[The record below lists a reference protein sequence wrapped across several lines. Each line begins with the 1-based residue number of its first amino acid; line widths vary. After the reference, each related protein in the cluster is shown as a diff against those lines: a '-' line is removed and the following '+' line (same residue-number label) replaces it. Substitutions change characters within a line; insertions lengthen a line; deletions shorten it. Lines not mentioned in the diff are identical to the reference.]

1 VSCQTALITGASSG
15 IGKAF
20 ALHYAEAGL
29 DLVLVGRDVEQLS
42 LVSQEVVAAGAK
54 CQICVA
60 DLSESDGVASVLD
73 MCPQPDVVVANA
85 GVTIAGRV
93 GTREWAELEQ
103 MSYLL
108 GVGVA
113 QLLEGIVPAMTQRG
127 SGDILIVSSIASL
140 ITMPNSAMYAASKS
154 FVTAYGRS
162 LAAETE
168 RFGVRVCVLCPG
180 YVHTNLHERAGL
192 SHLEKQVPRWMW
204 VSSDTVVQSGIRGLH
219 RKKVVVVPGLVY
231 RSVRPFMNSRA
242 AQRTW
247 RQLTK
252 RR

>member
-1 VSCQTALITGASSG
+1 VSRHIALITGASSG
-15 IGKAF
+15 IGRAF
-20 ALHYAEAGL
+20 ALHYADAGF
-29 DLVLVGRDVEQLS
+29 DLVLVGRDLEQLT
-42 LVSQEVVAAGAK
+42 LVSEEVVANGAT
-54 CQICVA
+54 CQICIA
-60 DLSESDGVASVLD
+60 DLSVPDGVKSVLAC
-73 MCPQPDVVVANA
+73 CPQPDVVVANA

-93 GTREWAELEQ
+93 GTREWADLEQ

-108 GVGVA
+108 GIGVA

-140 ITMPNSAMYAASKS
+140 ITMPNSVMYAASKS

-204 VSSDTVVQSGIRGLH
+204 ITSETVVQAGIEGLR
-219 RKKVVVVPGLVY
+219 RKKIVVVPGRVY

-242 AQRTW
+242 AQRLW

>member
-1 VSCQTALITGASSG
+1 MSRQIALITGASSG

-20 ALHYAEAGL
+20 AQHYAAAGF
-29 DLVLVGRDVEQLS
+29 DLVLVGRDIDQLT
-42 LVSQEVVAAGAK
+42 LVRQEVVATGAT

-60 DLSESDGVASVLD
+60 DLSNLDGVTSVLEI
-73 MCPQPDVVVANA
+73 CPQPDVVVANA

-93 GTREWAELEQ
+93 GTRDWTDLEQ

-154 FVTAYGRS
+154 FVTAYGQS
-162 LAAETE
+162 LAAEAE

-192 SHLEKQVPRWMW
+192 SHLERQVPRWMW
-204 VSSDTVVQSGIRGLH
+204 ISSDTVVQAGMRGLR

-231 RSVRPFMNSRA
+231 RSVRPFLNSRA
-242 AQRTW
+242 AQRLW

-252 RR
+252 RH

>member
-1 VSCQTALITGASSG
+1 MSRQIALITGASSG
-15 IGKAF
+15 IGRAF
-20 ALHYAEAGL
+20 AQYYTEAGF
-29 DLVLVGRDVEQLS
+29 DLVLVGRDVEQLTV
-42 LVSQEVVAAGAK
+42 VSEEVIAAGAT
-54 CQICVA
+54 CQILLA
-60 DLSESDGVASVLD
+60 DLSESDGVKSVLAS
-73 MCPQPDVVVANA
+73 CPQPDVVVANA
-85 GVTIAGRV
+85 GITIAGRA
-93 GTREWAELEQ
+93 GTRDWADLEQ

-108 GVGVA
+108 GIGVA
-113 QLLEGIVPAMTQRG
+113 QLLEGIVPTMTQRG

-168 RFGVRVCVLCPG
+168 RFSVRVCVLCPG

-192 SHLEKQVPRWMW
+192 SHLEKQVPGWMW
-204 VSSDTVVQSGIRGLH
+204 ISSDTVVQEGIRGLR

-231 RSVRPFMNSRA
+231 RSVRPFLNSRV
-242 AQRTW
+242 AQRLW

-252 RR
+252 RH

>member
-1 VSCQTALITGASSG
+1 VSRHIALITGASSG

-20 ALHYAEAGL
+20 ALHYADAGF
-29 DLVLVGRDVEQLS
+29 DLVLVGRDLEQLT
-42 LVSQEVVAAGAK
+42 LVSEEVVANGAT
-54 CQICVA
+54 CQICIA
-60 DLSESDGVASVLD
+60 DLSVPDGVKSVLAC
-73 MCPQPDVVVANA
+73 CPQPDVVVANA

-93 GTREWAELEQ
+93 GTREWADLEQ

-113 QLLEGIVPAMTQRG
+113 QLLEGIVPVMTQRG

-140 ITMPNSAMYAASKS
+140 ITMPNSVMYAASKS

-204 VSSDTVVQSGIRGLH
+204 ITSETVVQAGIKGLR
-219 RKKVVVVPGLVY
+219 RKKIVVVPGRVY

>member
-1 VSCQTALITGASSG
+1 MSRQTALITGASSG

-20 ALHYAEAGL
+20 ALHYAAAGF
-29 DLVLVGRDVEQLS
+29 DLVLVGRDVEQLK
-42 LVSQEVVAAGAK
+42 VVRDEVVATGATS
-54 CQICVA
+54 QICIA
-60 DLSESDGVASVLD
+60 DLSESDGVAIVLA

-93 GTREWAELEQ
+93 GTREWAQLEQ

-113 QLLEGIVPAMTQRG
+113 QLLEGLVPAMTERG

-154 FVTAYGRS
+154 FVTAYGQS

-168 RFGVRVCVLCPG
+168 RFGIRVCVLCPG

-192 SHLEKQVPRWMW
+192 AHLEKQVPGWMW
-204 VSSDTVVQSGIRGLH
+204 ISSDTVVQAGMKGLR
-219 RKKVVVVPGLVY
+219 RKKVVVVPGRVY

-242 AQRTW
+242 AQRVW

-252 RR
+252 RH

>member
-1 VSCQTALITGASSG
+1 VSRHIALITGASSG

-20 ALHYAEAGL
+20 ALHYAVAGF

-42 LVSQEVVAAGAK
+42 LVSQEVVAAGATS
-54 CQICVA
+54 QICVA
-60 DLSESDGVASVLD
+60 DLSESDGVKSVLAS
-73 MCPQPDVVVANA
+73 CPQPDVVVANA

-93 GTREWAELEQ
+93 GTREWADLEQ

-113 QLLEGIVPAMTQRG
+113 QLLEGLVPAMTQRG

-140 ITMPNSAMYAASKS
+140 ITMPNSVMYAASKS

-162 LAAETE
+162 LAAETQ

-192 SHLEKQVPRWMW
+192 SHLERQVPRWMW
-204 VSSDTVVQSGIRGLH
+204 ITSETVVQAGIKGLR
-219 RKKVVVVPGLVY
+219 RKKVVVVPGRVY

-242 AQRTW
+242 AQRLW

-252 RR
+252 RH

>member
-1 VSCQTALITGASSG
+1 MSRQIALITGASSG
-15 IGKAF
+15 IGRAF
-20 ALHYAEAGL
+20 AQYYTEAGF
-29 DLVLVGRDVEQLS
+29 DLVLIGRDVEQLTV
-42 LVSQEVVAAGAK
+42 VSEEVIAAGAT
-54 CQICVA
+54 CQILLA
-60 DLSESDGVASVLD
+60 DLSESDGVKSVLAS
-73 MCPQPDVVVANA
+73 CPQPDVVVANA
-85 GVTIAGRV
+85 GITIAGRA
-93 GTREWAELEQ
+93 GTRDWSDLEQ

-113 QLLEGIVPAMTQRG
+113 QLLEGIVPTMTQRG

-192 SHLEKQVPRWMW
+192 SHLEKQVPGWMW
-204 VSSDTVVQSGIRGLH
+204 ISSDTVVQEGIRGLR

-231 RSVRPFMNSRA
+231 RSVRPFLNSRV
-242 AQRTW
+242 AQRLW

-252 RR
+252 RH

>member
-1 VSCQTALITGASSG
+1 MSRHIALITGASSG

-20 ALHYAEAGL
+20 AQYYAAAGF
-29 DLVLVGRDVEQLS
+29 DLVLVGRDVKQLNS
-42 LVSQEVVAAGAK
+42 VREEVIAAGAS
-54 CQICVA
+54 CQICIA
-60 DLSESDGVASVLD
+60 DLSESDGIASVLEL
-73 MCPQPDVVVANA
+73 CPRPDVVVANA
-85 GVTIAGRV
+85 GVTVAGRA
-93 GTREWAELEQ
+93 GTREWAELER

-113 QLLEGIVPAMTQRG
+113 QLLEGIVPAMTQRR

-168 RFGVRVCVLCPG
+168 RFGIRVCVLCPG

-192 SHLEKQVPRWMW
+192 SHLEKQVPGWMW
-204 VSSDTVVQSGIRGLH
+204 ISSDTVVQAGIKGLR
-219 RKKVVVVPGLVY
+219 RKKIVVVPGRVY

-242 AQRTW
+242 AQRVW

-252 RR
+252 RQ

>member
-1 VSCQTALITGASSG
+1 VSRQIALVTGASSG

-20 ALHYAEAGL
+20 ALHYADAGF
-29 DLVLVGRDVEQLS
+29 DLVLVGRDVEQLT
-42 LVSQEVVAAGAK
+42 LVSDEVAATGAT
-54 CQICVA
+54 CQVCIA
-60 DLSESDGVASVLD
+60 DLSVSDGVNSVLAS
-73 MCPQPDVVVANA
+73 CPQPDVVVANA
-85 GVTIAGRV
+85 GVTMAGRV
-93 GTREWAELEQ
+93 GSREWADLEQ

-140 ITMPNSAMYAASKS
+140 ITMPNSVMYAASKS

-204 VSSDTVVQSGIRGLH
+204 VSSGTVVQAGVRGLR

-231 RSVRPFMNSRA
+231 RSVRPFLNSRA
-242 AQRTW
+242 AQRLW

-252 RR
+252 RQ

>member
-1 VSCQTALITGASSG
+1 MSRHIALITGASSG
-15 IGKAF
+15 IGRAF
-20 ALHYAEAGL
+20 ALHYADAGF
-29 DLVLVGRDVEQLS
+29 DLVLVGRDLEQLT
-42 LVSQEVVAAGAK
+42 LVSEEVVANGAT
-54 CQICVA
+54 CQICIA
-60 DLSESDGVASVLD
+60 DLSVPDGVKSVLAC
-73 MCPQPDVVVANA
+73 CPQPDVVVANA

-93 GTREWAELEQ
+93 GTREWADLEQ

-108 GVGVA
+108 GIGVA

-140 ITMPNSAMYAASKS
+140 ITMPNSVMYAASKS

-204 VSSDTVVQSGIRGLH
+204 ITSETVVQAGIEGLR
-219 RKKVVVVPGLVY
+219 RKKIVVVPGRVY

-242 AQRTW
+242 AQRLW

>member
-1 VSCQTALITGASSG
+1 VSRQIALITGASSG

-20 ALHYAEAGL
+20 ALHYAAAGF
-29 DLVLVGRDVEQLS
+29 DLVLVGRDVEQLT
-42 LVSQEVVAAGAK
+42 LVSEEVAATGAT
-54 CQICVA
+54 CQICIA
-60 DLSESDGVASVLD
+60 DLSVSDGVNSVLAS
-73 MCPQPDVVVANA
+73 CPQPDVVVANA
-85 GVTIAGRV
+85 GVTMAGRV
-93 GTREWAELEQ
+93 GTREWADLEQ

-108 GVGVA
+108 GIGVA
-113 QLLEGIVPAMTQRG
+113 QLLEGIVPAMTQRR

-140 ITMPNSAMYAASKS
+140 ITMPNSVMYAASKS

-204 VSSDTVVQSGIRGLH
+204 ISSETVVQAGIKGLR

-231 RSVRPFMNSRA
+231 RSVRPFLNSRT
-242 AQRTW
+242 AQRLW

>member
-1 VSCQTALITGASSG
+1 MSRQIALITGASSG
-15 IGKAF
+15 IGRAF
-20 ALHYAEAGL
+20 AQYYAAAGFH
-29 DLVLVGRDVEQLS
+29 LVIVGRDLDQLTLLS
-42 LVSQEVVAAGAK
+42 EEIVATGAS

-60 DLSESDGVASVLD
+60 DLSESSGVEIVLA
-73 MCPQPDVVVANA
+73 CCSEPDVVVENA
-85 GVTIAGRV
+85 GVTMAGRV
-93 GTREWAELEQ
+93 GTRDWTDLEQ

-113 QLLEGIVPAMTQRG
+113 QLLEGIIPAMTQRG

-162 LAAETE
+162 VAAETE

-204 VSSDTVVQSGIRGLH
+204 ISSDTVVQAGIRGLR

-231 RSVRPFMNSRA
+231 RSVRPFLNSRA
-242 AQRTW
+242 AQRLW

-252 RR
+252 RH

>member
-1 VSCQTALITGASSG
+1 MSRHIALITGASSG

-20 ALHYAEAGL
+20 ALHYADAGF
-29 DLVLVGRDVEQLS
+29 DLVLVGRDLEQLT
-42 LVSQEVVAAGAK
+42 LVSEEVVATGAT
-54 CQICVA
+54 CQICIA
-60 DLSESDGVASVLD
+60 DLSVPDGVKSVLAC
-73 MCPQPDVVVANA
+73 CPQPDVVVANA

-93 GTREWAELEQ
+93 GTREWADLEQ
-103 MSYLL
+103 MGYLL
-108 GVGVA
+108 GIGVA

-140 ITMPNSAMYAASKS
+140 ITMPNSVMYAASKS

-192 SHLEKQVPRWMW
+192 AHLEKQVPRWMW
-204 VSSDTVVQSGIRGLH
+204 ITSETVVQAGIKGLR
-219 RKKVVVVPGLVY
+219 RKKIVVVPGRVY
-231 RSVRPFMNSRA
+231 RSVRPFLNSRA
-242 AQRTW
+242 AQRLW

>member
-1 VSCQTALITGASSG
+1 MSRHIALITGASSG

-20 ALHYAEAGL
+20 AQYYAAAGF
-29 DLVLVGRDVEQLS
+29 DLVIVGRDVEQLNS
-42 LVSQEVVAAGAK
+42 VRGEVIAAGAA
-54 CQICVA
+54 CQICIA
-60 DLSESDGVASVLD
+60 DLSESDGVASVLEL
-73 MCPQPDVVVANA
+73 CPRPDVVVANA
-85 GVTIAGRV
+85 GVTVAGRV
-93 GTREWAELEQ
+93 GTREWAQLEQ

-113 QLLEGIVPAMTQRG
+113 HLLEGLVPTMTERG

-168 RFGVRVCVLCPG
+168 RFGIRVCVLCPG

-192 SHLEKQVPRWMW
+192 SHLEQQVPGWMW
-204 VSSDTVVQSGIRGLH
+204 ISSDTVVQAGIKGLR
-219 RKKVVVVPGLVY
+219 RKKIVVVLGRVY

-242 AQRTW
+242 AQRMW

-252 RR
+252 RH

>member
-1 VSCQTALITGASSG
+1 MSRQTALITGASSG

-20 ALHYAEAGL
+20 ALHYATAGY
-29 DLVLVGRDVEQLS
+29 DLVLVGRDVEQLT
-42 LVSQEVVAAGAK
+42 LVTEEVVAAGATS
-54 CQICVA
+54 QICVA
-60 DLSESDGVASVLD
+60 DLSESDGVKSVLAS
-73 MCPQPDVVVANA
+73 CPQPDVVVANA

-93 GTREWAELEQ
+93 GTREWADLEQ

-113 QLLEGIVPAMTQRG
+113 QLLEGLVPAMTQRG

-140 ITMPNSAMYAASKS
+140 ITMPNSVMYAASKS

-162 LAAETE
+162 LAAETQ

-192 SHLEKQVPRWMW
+192 SHLEKQVPQWMW
-204 VSSDTVVQSGIRGLH
+204 ITSETVVQAGIKGLR
-219 RKKVVVVPGLVY
+219 RKKVVVVPGRVY

-242 AQRTW
+242 AQRLW
-247 RQLTK
+247 RKLTK
-252 RR
+252 RH

>member
-1 VSCQTALITGASSG
+1 MSRHIALITGASSG

-20 ALHYAEAGL
+20 AHHYAATGF

-42 LVSQEVVAAGAK
+42 AVCAEVIAAGAS
-54 CQICVA
+54 CQICIA
-60 DLSESDGVASVLD
+60 DLSKPDGVASVLGV
-73 MCPQPDVVVANA
+73 CPQPDVVVANA

-93 GTREWAELEQ
+93 GTRDWAELDQ

-113 QLLEGIVPAMTQRG
+113 QLLEGLIPAMTERG

-162 LAAETE
+162 VAAETE
-168 RFGVRVCVLCPG
+168 RFGIRVCVLCPG

-192 SHLEKQVPRWMW
+192 AHLEKQVPGWMW
-204 VSSDTVVQSGIRGLH
+204 ITSDTVVQAGIKGLR
-219 RKKVVVVPGLVY
+219 RKKIVVVPGRVY

-242 AQRTW
+242 AQRIW

-252 RR
+252 RQ

>member
-1 VSCQTALITGASSG
+1 MSRQIALITGASSG
-15 IGKAF
+15 IGRAF
-20 ALHYAEAGL
+20 AQYYTEAGF
-29 DLVLVGRDVEQLS
+29 DLVLVGRDVEQLTV
-42 LVSQEVVAAGAK
+42 VSEEVIAAGAT
-54 CQICVA
+54 CQILLA
-60 DLSESDGVASVLD
+60 DLSESDGVKSVLAS
-73 MCPQPDVVVANA
+73 CPQPDVVVANA
-85 GVTIAGRV
+85 GITIAGRA
-93 GTREWAELEQ
+93 GTRDWADLEQ

-113 QLLEGIVPAMTQRG
+113 QLLEGIVPTMTQRG

-192 SHLEKQVPRWMW
+192 SHLEKQVPGWMW
-204 VSSDTVVQSGIRGLH
+204 ISSDTVVQEGIRGLR

-231 RSVRPFMNSRA
+231 RSVRPFLNSRV
-242 AQRTW
+242 AQRLW

-252 RR
+252 RH

>member
-1 VSCQTALITGASSG
+1 MSRQIALITGASSG

-20 ALHYAEAGL
+20 AQYYAATGF
-29 DLVLVGRDVEQLS
+29 DLVLVGRDIDQLT
-42 LVSQEVVAAGAK
+42 LVSEEIVATGAT
-54 CQICVA
+54 CQICIA
-60 DLSESDGVASVLD
+60 DLSESDGVKSVLA
-73 MCPQPDVVVANA
+73 CCSQPDVVVANA

-93 GTREWAELEQ
+93 GTREWVDLEQ

-140 ITMPNSAMYAASKS
+140 ITMPNSVMYAASKS

-204 VSSDTVVQSGIRGLH
+204 ITSETVVQAGIKGLR
-219 RKKVVVVPGLVY
+219 RKKIVVVPGRVY

-242 AQRTW
+242 AQRLW
-247 RQLTK
+247 RKLTK
-252 RR
+252 RH

>member
-1 VSCQTALITGASSG
+1 VSRQTALITGASSG

-20 ALHYAEAGL
+20 ALHYAAAGF
-29 DLVLVGRDVEQLS
+29 DLVLVGRDFEQLT
-42 LVSQEVVAAGAK
+42 LVSEEVVATGAT
-54 CQICVA
+54 CQICIA
-60 DLSESDGVASVLD
+60 DLSVSDGVNSVLAS
-73 MCPQPDVVVANA
+73 CPRPDVVVANA

-93 GTREWAELEQ
+93 GSREWADLEQ
-103 MSYLL
+103 MNYLL

-140 ITMPNSAMYAASKS
+140 ITMPNSVMYAASKS

-168 RFGVRVCVLCPG
+168 RFGIRVCVLCPG

-192 SHLEKQVPRWMW
+192 SHLEKQVPGWMW
-204 VSSDTVVQSGIRGLH
+204 ISSDTVVQAGIKGLR
-219 RKKVVVVPGLVY
+219 RKKIVVVPGRVY

-242 AQRTW
+242 AQRVW

-252 RR
+252 RQ

>member
-1 VSCQTALITGASSG
+1 MSRHIALITGASSG

-20 ALHYAEAGL
+20 ALHYADAGF
-29 DLVLVGRDVEQLS
+29 DLVLVGRDLEQLT
-42 LVSQEVVAAGAK
+42 LVSEEVVANGAT
-54 CQICVA
+54 CQICIA
-60 DLSESDGVASVLD
+60 DLSVPDGVKSVLAC
-73 MCPQPDVVVANA
+73 CPQPDVVVANA

-93 GTREWAELEQ
+93 GTREWADLEQ

-108 GVGVA
+108 GIGVA
-113 QLLEGIVPAMTQRG
+113 QLLEGIVPSMTQRG

-140 ITMPNSAMYAASKS
+140 ITMPNSVMYAASKS

-192 SHLEKQVPRWMW
+192 SHLEKQVPQWMW
-204 VSSDTVVQSGIRGLH
+204 ITSETVVQAGIKGLR
-219 RKKVVVVPGLVY
+219 RKKIVVVPGRVY
-231 RSVRPFMNSRA
+231 RSVRPFLNSRA
-242 AQRTW
+242 AQRLW

>member
-1 VSCQTALITGASSG
+1 M
-15 IGKAF
+15 
-20 ALHYAEAGL
+20 
-29 DLVLVGRDVEQLS
+29 
-42 LVSQEVVAAGAK
+42 
-54 CQICVA
+54 A
-60 DLSESDGVASVLD
+60 DLSSSDGVKSVLAS
-73 MCPQPDVVVANA
+73 CPQPDVVVANA

-93 GTREWAELEQ
+93 GTREWADLEQ

-113 QLLEGIVPAMTQRG
+113 QLLEGLVPAMTQRG

-140 ITMPNSAMYAASKS
+140 ITMPNSVMYAASKS

-192 SHLEKQVPRWMW
+192 AHLEKQVPRWMW
-204 VSSDTVVQSGIRGLH
+204 ITSETVVQAGIKGLR
-219 RKKVVVVPGLVY
+219 RKKIVVVPGRVY

-242 AQRTW
+242 AQRLW

>member
-1 VSCQTALITGASSG
+1 MSRHIALITGASSG

-20 ALHYAEAGL
+20 AQYYATAGF
-29 DLVLVGRDVEQLS
+29 DLVLVGRDVEQLNS
-42 LVSQEVVAAGAK
+42 VREEVIAAGAS
-54 CQICVA
+54 CQICIT
-60 DLSESDGVASVLD
+60 DLSESDGVASVLEL
-73 MCPQPDVVVANA
+73 CPRPDVVVANA
-85 GVTIAGRV
+85 GVTVAGRV
-93 GTREWAELEQ
+93 GTREWAQLEQ

-113 QLLEGIVPAMTQRG
+113 QLLEGLVPTMTERG

-168 RFGVRVCVLCPG
+168 RFGIRVCVLCPG

-192 SHLEKQVPRWMW
+192 SHLEQQVPGWMW
-204 VSSDTVVQSGIRGLH
+204 ISSDTVVQAGIEGLR
-219 RKKVVVVPGLVY
+219 RKKIVVVPGRVY

-242 AQRTW
+242 AQRVW

-252 RR
+252 RN

>member
-1 VSCQTALITGASSG
+1 MSRQTALITGASSG

-20 ALHYAEAGL
+20 ALHYAVAGF
-29 DLVLVGRDVEQLS
+29 DLVLVGRDVEQLTV
-42 LVSQEVVAAGAK
+42 VSEEVIAAGAT
-54 CQICVA
+54 CQILLA
-60 DLSESDGVASVLD
+60 DLSESDGVKSVLAS
-73 MCPQPDVVVANA
+73 CPQPDVVVANA
-85 GVTIAGRV
+85 GITIAGRA
-93 GTREWAELEQ
+93 GTRDWADLEQ

-113 QLLEGIVPAMTQRG
+113 QLLEGIVPAMTERG

-168 RFGVRVCVLCPG
+168 RFSVRVCVLCPG

-192 SHLEKQVPRWMW
+192 SHLEKQVPGWMW
-204 VSSDTVVQSGIRGLH
+204 ISSDTVVQEGIRGLR

-231 RSVRPFMNSRA
+231 RSVRPFLNSRV
-242 AQRTW
+242 AQRLW

-252 RR
+252 RH

>member
-1 VSCQTALITGASSG
+1 MSRPIALITGASSG

-20 ALHYAEAGL
+20 AKYYATVGFH
-29 DLVLVGRDVEQLS
+29 LVLVGRDAQQLNV
-42 LVSQEVVAAGAK
+42 VSEEVIAAGAT
-54 CQICVA
+54 CQICIA
-60 DLSESDGVASVLD
+60 DLSDSHGVAIVLAC
-73 MCPQPDVVVANA
+73 CPQPDVVVANA

-93 GTREWAELEQ
+93 GTRDWAHLEQ

-113 QLLEGIVPAMTQRG
+113 QLLEGLVPAMTKRG

-154 FVTAYGRS
+154 FVTAYGQS

-168 RFGVRVCVLCPG
+168 RFGVRLCVLCPG

-192 SHLEKQVPRWMW
+192 SHLEKQVPGWMW
-204 VSSDTVVQSGIRGLH
+204 ISSDTVVKAGMRGLR

-231 RSVRPFMNSRA
+231 RSVRPFLNSRA
-242 AQRTW
+242 AQRLW

-252 RR
+252 RH

>member
-1 VSCQTALITGASSG
+1 MSRHIALITGASSG

-20 ALHYAEAGL
+20 AQYYAAAGF
-29 DLVLVGRDVEQLS
+29 DLVLVGRDVEQLNS
-42 LVSQEVVAAGAK
+42 VREEVIAAGAA
-54 CQICVA
+54 CQICIA
-60 DLSESDGVASVLD
+60 DLSESDGVASVLEL
-73 MCPQPDVVVANA
+73 CPRPDVVVANA
-85 GVTIAGRV
+85 GVTVAGRA
-93 GTREWAELEQ
+93 GTREWAQLEQ

-113 QLLEGIVPAMTQRG
+113 QLLEGLVPAMTRRG

-140 ITMPNSAMYAASKS
+140 ITMPNSVMYAASKS

-168 RFGVRVCVLCPG
+168 RFGIRVCVLCPG

-192 SHLEKQVPRWMW
+192 SHLEKQVPGWMW
-204 VSSDTVVQSGIRGLH
+204 ISSDTVVQAGIRGLR
-219 RKKVVVVPGLVY
+219 RKKVVVVPGRVY
-231 RSVRPFMNSRA
+231 RSVRPFLNSRA
-242 AQRTW
+242 AQHLW

-252 RR
+252 RH

>member
-1 VSCQTALITGASSG
+1 MSRHTALITGASSG
-15 IGKAF
+15 IGRAF
-20 ALHYAEAGL
+20 ALHYAEAGSH
-29 DLVLVGRDVEQLS
+29 LVLIGRDVEQLN
-42 LVSQEVVAAGAK
+42 VVCAEAVATGAT
-54 CQICVA
+54 CQICIA
-60 DLSESDGVASVLD
+60 DLSESDGIARVLE

-85 GVTIAGRV
+85 GVTIAGRA
-93 GTREWAELEQ
+93 GTHEWAELER

-113 QLLEGIVPAMTQRG
+113 QLLEGIVPAMTQRR

-162 LAAETE
+162 VAAETE
-168 RFGVRVCVLCPG
+168 RFGIRVCVLCPG

-192 SHLEKQVPRWMW
+192 SHLEKQVPGWMW
-204 VSSDTVVQSGIRGLH
+204 ISSDTVVQAGIKGLR
-219 RKKVVVVPGLVY
+219 RKKIVVVPGRVY

-242 AQRTW
+242 AQRVW

-252 RR
+252 RH

>member
-1 VSCQTALITGASSG
+1 VSRHIALITGASSG

-20 ALHYAEAGL
+20 ALHYAVAGF
-29 DLVLVGRDVEQLS
+29 DLVLVGRDLEQLT
-42 LVSQEVVAAGAK
+42 LVSEEVVANGAT
-54 CQICVA
+54 CQICIA
-60 DLSESDGVASVLD
+60 DLSVPDGVKSVLAC
-73 MCPQPDVVVANA
+73 CPQPDVVVANA

-93 GTREWAELEQ
+93 GTREWADLEQ

-108 GVGVA
+108 GIGVA
-113 QLLEGIVPAMTQRG
+113 QLLEGIVPSMTQRG

-140 ITMPNSAMYAASKS
+140 ITMPNSVMYAASKS

-192 SHLEKQVPRWMW
+192 SHLEKQVPQWMW
-204 VSSDTVVQSGIRGLH
+204 ITSETVVQAGIKGLR
-219 RKKVVVVPGLVY
+219 RKKIVVVPGRVY

-252 RR
+252 RH

>member
-1 VSCQTALITGASSG
+1 MSRQTALITGASSG

-20 ALHYAEAGL
+20 ALHYAVAGF
-29 DLVLVGRDVEQLS
+29 DLVLVGRDVEQLTV
-42 LVSQEVVAAGAK
+42 VSEEVIAAGAT
-54 CQICVA
+54 CQILLA
-60 DLSESDGVASVLD
+60 DLSESDGVKSVLAS
-73 MCPQPDVVVANA
+73 CPQPDVVVANA
-85 GVTIAGRV
+85 GITIAGRA
-93 GTREWAELEQ
+93 GTRDWSDLEQ

-113 QLLEGIVPAMTQRG
+113 QLLEGIVPTMTQRG

-192 SHLEKQVPRWMW
+192 SHLEKQVPGWMW
-204 VSSDTVVQSGIRGLH
+204 ISSDTVVQEGIRGLR

-231 RSVRPFMNSRA
+231 RSVRPFLNSRV
-242 AQRTW
+242 AQRLW

-252 RR
+252 RH

>member
-1 VSCQTALITGASSG
+1 MSRQIALITGASSG

-20 ALHYAEAGL
+20 AQHYAAAGF
-29 DLVLVGRDVEQLS
+29 DLVLVGRDIDQLT
-42 LVSQEVVAAGAK
+42 LVRQEVVATGAT

-60 DLSESDGVASVLD
+60 DLSNLDGVTSVLEI
-73 MCPQPDVVVANA
+73 CPQPDVVVANA

-93 GTREWAELEQ
+93 GTRDWTDLEQ

-154 FVTAYGRS
+154 FVTAYGQS
-162 LAAETE
+162 LAAEAE

-192 SHLEKQVPRWMW
+192 SHLERQVPRWMW
-204 VSSDTVVQSGIRGLH
+204 ISSDTVVQAGMRGLR

-231 RSVRPFMNSRA
+231 RSVRPFLNSRA
-242 AQRTW
+242 AQHLW

-252 RR
+252 RH

>member
-1 VSCQTALITGASSG
+1 MMRPTALITGASSG

-20 ALHYAEAGL
+20 AKYYAEAGF
-29 DLVLVGRDVEQLS
+29 DLVLVGRDIDQLT
-42 LVSQEVVAAGAK
+42 LVSEEVIAAGAS
-54 CQICVA
+54 CEICVA
-60 DLSESDGVASVLD
+60 DLSESDGVASVLGV
-73 MCPQPDVVVANA
+73 CPEPDVVVANA

-93 GTREWAELEQ
+93 GTREWADLEQ

-113 QLLEGIVPAMTQRG
+113 QLLEGLVPAMTQRG

-154 FVTAYGRS
+154 FVTAYGQS

-168 RFGVRVCVLCPG
+168 RFGIRVCVLCPG

-192 SHLEKQVPRWMW
+192 AHLEKQVPGWMW
-204 VSSDTVVQSGIRGLH
+204 ISSDTVVQAGMKGL
-219 RKKVVVVPGLVY
+219 RRNKVVVVPGRVY
-231 RSVRPFMNSRA
+231 RAVRPFMNSHA
-242 AQRTW
+242 AQRLW

-252 RR
+252 RH

>member
-1 VSCQTALITGASSG
+1 VSRQIALITGASSG

-20 ALHYAEAGL
+20 ALHYAAAGFN
-29 DLVLVGRDVEQLS
+29 LVLVGRDVEQLT
-42 LVSQEVVAAGAK
+42 LVSDEVAATGAT
-54 CQICVA
+54 CQVCIA
-60 DLSESDGVASVLD
+60 DLSVSDGVNSVLAS
-73 MCPQPDVVVANA
+73 CPQPDVVVANA
-85 GVTIAGRV
+85 GVTMAGRV
-93 GTREWAELEQ
+93 GSREWADLEQ

-140 ITMPNSAMYAASKS
+140 ITMPNSVMYAASKS

-192 SHLEKQVPRWMW
+192 AHLEKQVPRWMW
-204 VSSDTVVQSGIRGLH
+204 ITSETVVQAGIKGLR
-219 RKKVVVVPGLVY
+219 RKKIVVVPGRLY
-231 RSVRPFMNSRA
+231 RSVRPFLNSRA
-242 AQRTW
+242 AQRLW

>member
-1 VSCQTALITGASSG
+1 MSRQTALITGASSG

-20 ALHYAEAGL
+20 ALHYAVAGF

-54 CQICVA
+54 CQICIA
-60 DLSESDGVASVLD
+60 DLSSSDGVKSVLA
-73 MCPQPDVVVANA
+73 CCSQPDVVVANA

-93 GTREWAELEQ
+93 GTREWVDLEQ

-162 LAAETE
+162 VAAETE
-168 RFGVRVCVLCPG
+168 RFGIRVCVLCPG

-192 SHLEKQVPRWMW
+192 AHLEKQVPRWMW
-204 VSSDTVVQSGIRGLH
+204 ISTDTVVQAGMSGLR

-231 RSVRPFMNSRA
+231 RSVRPFLNSRA
-242 AQRTW
+242 AQRLW

>member
-1 VSCQTALITGASSG
+1 MSRQTALITGASSG

-20 ALHYAEAGL
+20 ALHYATAGY
-29 DLVLVGRDVEQLS
+29 DLVLVGRDVEQLT
-42 LVSQEVVAAGAK
+42 LVSEEVVAAGATS
-54 CQICVA
+54 QICVA
-60 DLSESDGVASVLD
+60 DLSESDGVKSVLAS
-73 MCPQPDVVVANA
+73 CPQPDVVVANA

-93 GTREWAELEQ
+93 GTREWADLEQ

-113 QLLEGIVPAMTQRG
+113 QLLEGLVPAMTQRG

-140 ITMPNSAMYAASKS
+140 ITMPNSVMYAASKS

-162 LAAETE
+162 LAAETQ

-192 SHLEKQVPRWMW
+192 SHLEKQVPQWMW
-204 VSSDTVVQSGIRGLH
+204 ITSETVVQAGIKGLR
-219 RKKVVVVPGLVY
+219 RKKVVVVPGRVY

-242 AQRTW
+242 AQRLW
-247 RQLTK
+247 RKLTK
-252 RR
+252 RH

>member
-1 VSCQTALITGASSG
+1 MSRQIALITGASSG
-15 IGKAF
+15 IGRAF
-20 ALHYAEAGL
+20 AQYYTEAGF
-29 DLVLVGRDVEQLS
+29 DLVLIGRDVEQLTV
-42 LVSQEVVAAGAK
+42 VSEEVIAAGAT
-54 CQICVA
+54 CQILLA
-60 DLSESDGVASVLD
+60 DLSESDGVKSVLAS
-73 MCPQPDVVVANA
+73 CPQPDVVVANA
-85 GVTIAGRV
+85 GVTIAGRA
-93 GTREWAELEQ
+93 GTRDWSDLEQ

-113 QLLEGIVPAMTQRG
+113 QLLEGIVPAMTERG

-192 SHLEKQVPRWMW
+192 SHLEKQVPGWMW
-204 VSSDTVVQSGIRGLH
+204 ISSDTVVQEGIRGLR

-231 RSVRPFMNSRA
+231 RSVRPFLNSRV
-242 AQRTW
+242 AQRLW

-252 RR
+252 RH

>member
-1 VSCQTALITGASSG
+1 MSRHIALITGASSG

-20 ALHYAEAGL
+20 ALHYAAAGF
-29 DLVLVGRDVEQLS
+29 DLVLVGRDVEQLT
-42 LVSQEVVAAGAK
+42 LVSDEVAATGVTS
-54 CQICVA
+54 QICVA
-60 DLSESDGVASVLD
+60 DLSESDGVKSVLR

-93 GTREWAELEQ
+93 GSREWADLEQ
-103 MSYLL
+103 MTYLL

-168 RFGVRVCVLCPG
+168 RFGIRVCVLCPG

-192 SHLEKQVPRWMW
+192 THLEKQVPGWMW
-204 VSSDTVVQSGIRGLH
+204 VSSDTVVQAGIRGLR
-219 RKKVVVVPGLVY
+219 RKKIVVVPGRVY

-242 AQRTW
+242 AQRIW

>member
-1 VSCQTALITGASSG
+1 MSRQIALITGASSG

-20 ALHYAEAGL
+20 AQYYAAAGF
-29 DLVLVGRDVEQLS
+29 DLVLVGRDIDQLKLAS
-42 LVSQEVVAAGAK
+42 EEVVAAGAT
-54 CQICVA
+54 CQICIA
-60 DLSESDGVASVLD
+60 DLSKSDGIARVLE

-85 GVTIAGRV
+85 GITMAGRV
-93 GTREWAELEQ
+93 GTRDWTDLEQ

-154 FVTAYGRS
+154 FVTAYGQS

-192 SHLEKQVPRWMW
+192 SHLEKQVPGWMW
-204 VSSDTVVQSGIRGLH
+204 ISSDTVVQAGIRGLR

-231 RSVRPFMNSRA
+231 RSVRPFLNSRV
-242 AQRTW
+242 AQRLW

-252 RR
+252 RH